1 MFEVASVMIII
12 ALILAVVAV
21 LRGPTL
27 FDRVIAGNAI
37 GTLCVL
43 LLLLMGYVFGRPEFH
58 DLAVTYVLLNVIGT
72 IAVLKYFRY
81 GNLGSED
88 TDPEKDAS

>member
-1 MFEVASVMIII
+1 MFEVASVAVLI
-12 ALILAVVAV
+12 ALVLAVVAAV
-21 LRGPTL
+21 RGPTL
-27 FDRVIAGNAI
+27 FDRLIAGNAI

-72 IAVLKYFRY
+72 IAVLKYFRF
-81 GNLGSED
+81 GNLGSDD
-88 TDPEKDAS
+88 TDPEKDAT